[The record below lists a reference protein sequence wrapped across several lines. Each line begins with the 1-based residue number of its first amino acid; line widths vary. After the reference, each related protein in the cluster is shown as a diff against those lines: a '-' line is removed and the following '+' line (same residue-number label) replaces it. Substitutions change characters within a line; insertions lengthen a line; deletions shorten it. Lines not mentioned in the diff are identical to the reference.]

1 MQETEREAETIR
13 ETNKYGTK
21 ENIPREKL
29 WNHSTSYM
37 KIH

>member
-1 MQETEREAETIR
+1 MLGSRLCKTKCRKQREAETIR

-29 WNHSTSYM
+29 
-37 KIH
+37 